1 MNIHQKQGGRR
12 LVWAVLVCMALFMA
26 GCADAATPG
35 GTAVSNPAPSIA
47 EQAHEA
53 PAELLPLPDLEA
65 APLAGKP
72 LQVVATTSIIGDVV
86 AQVGGE
92 AIDLTTLMSAGQDPH
107 SYQSGARELTAVA
120 DAHVIFV
127 NGWDLEDALVKNLKE
142 IGGGVPLISISANI
156 IPLALGADEH
166 GHADPHVW
174 FSIDNVVQWSDNVA
188 HVLSALDPANAP
200 TYAANAAAY
209 QAELAELAAATE
221 TQLAQIPAEKRFLIT
236 NHDSLRYFADRYGFT
251 LLGAVIPGSSTLAE
265 PSASDLTG
273 LLETMHSHHLCT
285 LFTETTVSDTLAQT
299 VASELS
305 GCDEVKVLPLYTGAI
320 GPAGSGA
327 DSYIGMFRA
336 NVDTIVSGLAP

>member
-35 GTAVSNPAPSIA
+35 GTAVSNPAPSVT

-107 SYQSGARELTAVA
+107 SYQSGARG
-120 DAHVIFV
+120 V
-127 NGWDLEDALVKNLKE
+127 NGRCRRSRHLCQRLGFGRRPGEESKKKLAAAS
-142 IGGGVPLISISANI
+142 PSSPFPPISS
-156 IPLALGADEH
+156 PGLGADEH

-251 LLGAVIPGSSTLAE
+251 LLGAVIPR
-265 PSASDLTG
+265 
-273 LLETMHSHHLCT
+273 
-285 LFTETTVSDTLAQT
+285 F
-299 VASELS
+299 
-305 GCDEVKVLPLYTGAI
+305 
-320 GPAGSGA
+320 
-327 DSYIGMFRA
+327 
-336 NVDTIVSGLAP
+336 